1 MIIDILL
8 ILFIIA
14 GFWLGY
20 AKGLA
25 STLFAISGYVVA
37 LLLTLKI
44 SPWVMSLMVKFLG
57 AGQMF
62 ALVFGTLFCL
72 FGFILLINWLVRSVE
87 NYLKQA
93 SYGRA
98 SKIGGGVVMTL
109 AGALVF
115 SYVLWLIGQFGWIGD
130 KTISASYS
138 YSIVYKLPERTG
150 AFAQEFKPLFNR
162 YWELTQSTIA
172 AGKTEPAVE

>member
-25 STLFAISGYVVA
+25 STLFAISGYILA

-44 SPWVMSLMVKFLG
+44 SPWVMGLMVKFLG

-72 FGFILLINWLVRSVE
+72 FGFILLINWLVKSVE
-87 NYLKQA
+87 NHLKQS
-93 SYGRA
+93 SYSRA
-98 SKIGGGVVMTL
+98 GKIGGGIVMTL
-109 AGALVF
+109 AGTVVF
-115 SYVLWLIGQFGWIGD
+115 SYVLWFIVQFGWVGD
-130 KTISASYS
+130 KTKSSSHSYS
-138 YSIVYKLPERTG
+138 VIHKIPVHTG

-172 AGKTEPAVE
+172 AGKAEPAAE